1 MEHRQQTMLERASAP
16 TGHRPGGDHVDAHE
30 RQDLT
35 YRFATESDLRRFY
48 GELPRQTIRAVVILL
63 NGEPA
68 GIIGLA
74 RDAGCEKFFSESKPE
89 LDLHRFEVLRAIK
102 LAMSLVESSK
112 CDVYAVREEGTDILL
127 RLGFEHFEGD
137 IYKWPSFQQRSRT

>member
-1 MEHRQQTMLERASAP
+1 MFERTSAA
-16 TGHRPGGDHVDAHE
+16 TGHRTGGDHVDAYE

-35 YRFATESDLRRFY
+35 YRFATESDLRQYY
-48 GELPRQTIRAVVILL
+48 GDLPRPTVRVVVVLL

-68 GIIGLA
+68 GVIGLA
-74 RDAGCEKFFSESKPE
+74 RDVGCERLFSEYKPE
-89 LDLHRFEVLRAIK
+89 MQRHLRRFEVLRAIK

-127 RLGFEHFEGD
+127 RLGFEHVEDD
-137 IYKWPSFQQRSRT
+137 IYKWPYFQQRSRT

>member
-1 MEHRQQTMLERASAP
+1 MHRS
-16 TGHRPGGDHVDAHE
+16 GGDHVHAHP

-48 GELPRQTIRAVVILL
+48 GELPRQTTRAVVVLL
-63 NGEPA
+63 EGEPA

-74 RDAGCEKFFSESKPE
+74 RDAGCEKLFSEYKPE
-89 LDLHRFEVLRAIK
+89 MNQHLRRFEVLRAIK
-102 LAMSLVESSK
+102 LAMSLVKSSK

-127 RLGFEHFEGD
+127 RLGFEHVEDD
-137 IYKWPSFQQRSRT
+137 IYKWPYFQQRCLT